1 VIADARVICEYKMH
15 TSLAKAFPSKHEVR
29 AVIEQIEGLIGLSS
43 SFPQSRYALRP
54 PAADDHQYRRL
65 YAAIDDFLSDLQ
77 SQGIPLHHA
86 NPHRTLRAMWGWV
99 WSLSGG
105 ASTRI
110 ERPRQ
115 LYADLL
121 VELAVLADIVAAGA
135 DTPDEILRDLRE
147 SRRRTNEIF
156 VIMALRS
163 ETEVFFERAV
173 QRAAEAIGL
182 SAVRIDREEPEG
194 YITEAILSAI
204 RRSVFVLADLT
215 FERPNCYFEAGY
227 AKGAFRRVVFTCRK
241 DHDLRASMARS
252 PTRVHFDV
260 DAFRITWWEP
270 EKLKLA
276 RVELE
281 DRFAKVLKAT
291 QSAAD

>member
-1 VIADARVICEYKMH
+1 MV
-15 TSLAKAFPSKHEVR
+15 TSHGKGLPSRREVR

-43 SFPQSRYALRP
+43 SFPQSRYALSP
-54 PAADDHQYRRL
+54 PATDEHRYGQL

-121 VELAVLADIVAAGA
+121 VELAALADIVAAGA

-147 SRRRTNEIF
+147 SLRRTNEIF

-163 ETEVFFERAV
+163 ETEAFFERAV
-173 QRAAEAIGL
+173 RPAAEAVGL
-182 SAVRIDREEPEG
+182 KAVRIDREEPEG

-227 AKGAFRRVVFTCRK
+227 AKGAFRRVVFTCRN
-241 DHDLRASMARS
+241 DHDVRAAKARS

-260 DAFRITWWEP
+260 DAFRITWWEA
-270 EKLKLA
+270 EKLIRA

-291 QSAAD
+291 HSAAE